1 MEKKNAI
8 RRHVTDWLYD
18 HQGCKLTIEYAWAL
32 ILMTISAFALAVGFK
47 LFLSPYGG
55 SHKMV
60 SGGVSGIAMTI
71 IEVVE
76 LIRGGRLDTSSN
88 DLIYGILYF
97 AINVPIF
104 FIAFFGI
111 GKRFAILSLIN
122 VAEVSLFTNLLN
134 LPSLSPTFEAIGLF
148 CEENGGMLSRAIF
161 AGVCTGISSGLAFK
175 ADASGGGID
184 VIAYFI
190 ALKKSVLVGKYSV
203 ALNCITLVLFTL
215 FASMNYG
222 IGSDGAVQQV
232 GCVPYSLFYMIVVM
246 LVIDL
251 IHVRNK
257 KVKVEV
263 ITDNPELGKILIANL
278 PHAATELKGIGVYS
292 GKPRSVFQMVI
303 SSFEVKNAVTI
314 IRESDPSAFVQVID
328 LKQVYG
334 RFFMRPI
341 K

>member
-1 MEKKNAI
+1 MEKKNRLN
-8 RRHVTDWLYD
+8 RRVVDWLYD
-18 HQGCKLTIEYAWAL
+18 HAACKTALEYAWAIL
-32 ILMTISAFALAVGFK
+32 LMTVSAFALALGFK

-71 IEVVE
+71 IEVIE
-76 LIRGGRLDTSSN
+76 LFSGRLNTHTN
-88 DLIYGILYF
+88 DLVYGGLYF

-104 FIAFFGI
+104 FLAFFGI
-111 GKRFAILSLIN
+111 GKRFAILSMIN
-122 VAEVSLFTNLLN
+122 VAEVSLFTNMLN
-134 LPSLSPTFEAIGLF
+134 LPELQPTFEAIGLF
-148 CEENGGMLSRAIF
+148 CEQQGGMLSRAIF

-175 ADASGGGID
+175 ADASGGGLD

-190 ALKKSVLVGKYSV
+190 ALKKNVLVGKYSV
-203 ALNCITLVLFTL
+203 ALNCVTLVLFTL

-222 IGSDGAVQQV
+222 FGSKDAVQQV

-257 KVKVEV
+257 KVKIEI
-263 ITDNPELGKILIANL
+263 ITNNPELGKILIANL
-278 PHAATELKGIGVYS
+278 PHAATELKGIGAYS
-292 GKPRSVFQMVI
+292 GQTRSIFQMVI
-303 SSFEVKNAVTI
+303 SSFEVKRAVDI
-314 IRESDPSAFVQVID
+314 IRESDPAAFIQVID

-341 K
+341 R